1 MDWTGSVVPAQEHDD
16 AALDDVEP
24 GPLLLEG
31 LAEAPLPPLASDKL
45 HLALAACVFG
55 WGTDLGADLDNK
67 LSCWLE

>member
-31 LAEAPLPPLASDKL
+31 LAEPPLPPLASNKL

-55 WGTDLGADLDNK
+55 WGTDLGVDLDNK